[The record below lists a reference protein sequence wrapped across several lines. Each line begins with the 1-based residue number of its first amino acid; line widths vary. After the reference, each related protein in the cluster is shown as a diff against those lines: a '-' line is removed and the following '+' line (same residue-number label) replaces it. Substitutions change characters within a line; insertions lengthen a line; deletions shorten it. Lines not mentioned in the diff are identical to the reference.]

1 MDPQCHCHKLHQ
13 PKTAEH
19 RARIAAGV
27 KRYHARARAALA
39 TVDTRVQA

>member
-1 MDPQCHCHKLHQ
+1 MDPQCHCHKLHA
-13 PKTAEH
+13 PKSAEH

-39 TVDTRVQA
+39 TLDNQPQA